1 MYSCEGSCRI
11 STKGKIMKNNKVYWT
26 TKDGRSL
33 DVDEI
38 EINHLRNLVKYLIIK
53 NEELQAQIDD
63 YDYGDS
69 FSIY

>member
-1 MYSCEGSCRI
+1 
-11 STKGKIMKNNKVYWT
+11 MKNNKVYWT